1 MATSSG
7 SIEGEP
13 AVAVWRYAGS
23 LDDIW
28 MGEMRAV
35 NLGGVDVLLCNLDGM
50 LVAYEDRCP
59 HLANP
64 ISEGL
69 LNDGVLTCAAHEW
82 EFDVRTGRGVNPA
95 SACLRRYPVRLDGE
109 RIFVSVGEDE

>member
-1 MATSSG
+1 MVTSSR
-7 SIEGEP
+7 STEGDA
-13 AVAVWRYAGS
+13 AVAVWRYAGT

-28 MGEMRAV
+28 SGEMRAV
-35 NLGGVDVLLCNLDGM
+35 NLGSVDILLCNLGGT

-64 ISEGL
+64 LSEGVL
-69 LNDGVLTCAAHEW
+69 SDGVLTCAAHEW
-82 EFDVRTGRGVNPA
+82 EFDAQTGRGVNPA

-109 RIFVSVGEDE
+109 RILVGVGEEE